1 MDDTDVLVAWIEEL
15 SSDDPNPAIIAALE
29 ATAEAQGWTP
39 VVVLDTLLARTDFDP
54 DVHPRGKDG
63 KFIEKFGIVKLL
75 GDVFGPDGRK
85 VNAAGRRGVVEG
97 IDKDPR
103 TPGRPNIRVR
113 MIGQDGKPGPSV
125 HVKPDGVI
133 QAPEKARL
141 DKPLTR
147 TPNARPDA
155 PQAPGRPLATP
166 GRPLTTPK
174 RTVVPE
180 TPEARQARLDAEEKR
195 AIATEART
203 VPDAELDYQTTVGP
217 SQWRDAVQAEKL
229 SRLAKKQREEQSRQ
243 QLIDSVNEQAAGLS
257 TTDAEERA
265 VQLDQIL
272 AKLRFSIIDTD
283 KVHDQLYPPEN
294 GSRWTAE
301 RTEQHEA
308 MWDALLADIEKAGI
322 PKDHDALV
330 LGGLPGAGKSFSLR
344 PGEAADNFNVVAWE
358 PNVPVPASA
367 THVSI
372 NPDVVKEM
380 LIAQGMLPEGLT
392 DDMKP
397 MEKVTFLH
405 EESSYLAKMF
415 SARLGEEGYNVVL
428 DNTFDSE
435 GGMLKRMAPLA
446 REGYTFRGLFADIP
460 VDESL
465 KSARDRY
472 IRGALTPE
480 GGRFVPSSVQGNRK
494 TTSGNLSKNRDAFDL
509 MTQQDWFTEYLV
521 IDNTGVT
528 EGKPKK
534 EIVSQGTG
542 TGAAALAY
550 RPGNEK
556 NLPKVGPRLTPEPEA
571 APTIDVSTIGGP
583 NRTSISPAGSA
594 QLAADVMSGK
604 PIEVDD
610 FDVDDVV
617 DHFADSENP
626 VDLTLMSQFSAM
638 RAGGIPRSQ
647 MPQISKANTA
657 AFQERLRQS
666 NVEFGP
672 GIVDPLD
679 LKATQSELDGKT
691 VGGIM
696 RAARAGEMDLHG
708 HPIWVS
714 NDGYVLDGHHR
725 WGAASALS
733 SNCGG
738 KGCVQIPVIRVDMP
752 MSELLQFANTF
763 NDDMGVQRLGFGESL
778 PGGQISPDAPAP
790 VASGMLAA
798 AELGP
803 PAEPPQPDE
812 QGNYEM
818 ATDEEDG
825 VNPADLEGLA
835 HGDGSAFGYEPPAE

>member
-1 MDDTDVLVAWIEEL
+1 MNDDADVLAAWLVEL
-15 SSDDPNPAIIAALE
+15 TQPEPNPAIIASLESVAEDSGWSPRHAL
-29 ATAEAQGWTP
+29 TA
-39 VVVLDTLLARTDFDP
+39 LLARTDFNP
-54 DVHPRGKDG
+54 DLHPRGHDG

-75 GDVFGPDGRK
+75 GNVIAPDGRK
-85 VNAAGRRGVVEG
+85 VDATGRRGVVEG
-97 IDKDPR
+97 IDPDPR

-113 MIGQDGKPGPSV
+113 MIDKDGRPGPPV
-125 HVKPDGVI
+125 HVKPDGVE

-141 DKPLTR
+141 DKPLDR
-147 TPNARPDA
+147 APSGPRRPA
-155 PQAPGRPLATP
+155 QAPGRPLA
-166 GRPLTTPK
+166 TPK

-180 TPEARQARLDAEEKR
+180 TPEQRQARADADEKA
-195 AIATEART
+195 AIAREART
-203 VPDAELDYQTTVGP
+203 VPNADIDYQTTVGP
-217 SQWRDAVQAEKL
+217 SQWRDAVMTEKQARE
-229 SRLAKKQREEQSRQ
+229 AKAAADQARRQ
-243 QLIDSVNEQAAGLS
+243 ALIDDVNEQAKGLS

-265 VQLDQIL
+265 IGLDAIL

-283 KVHDQLYPPEN
+283 KVHDHLYPPED
-294 GSRWTAE
+294 GSQWTPE
-301 RTEQHEA
+301 RTAQHEA
-308 MWDALLADIEKAGI
+308 MWEELLADVEKAGI
-322 PKDHDALV
+322 PKDKDAFV
-330 LGGLPGAGKSFSLR
+330 LGGLPGAGKSYSLR
-344 PGEAADNFNVVAWE
+344 PGEAADSFGVVAWE
-358 PNVPVPASA
+358 PNVPVPETA

-380 LIAQGMLPEGLT
+380 LIAHGMLPEGLS

-460 VDESL
+460 IDESK
-465 KSARDRY
+465 KSAKDRY

-480 GGRFVPSSVQGNRK
+480 GGRFVPSSVQGNRQSTK
-494 TTSGNLSKNRDAFDL
+494 SLSKNRDAFDL
-509 MTQQDWFTEYLV
+509 MVAQDWFTDWKV

-528 EGKPKK
+528 EGHPKK
-534 EIVSQGTG
+534 EIVGEGQG
-542 TGAAALAY
+542 TGAAAFAY
-550 RPGNEK
+550 RPGQEK
-556 NLPKVGPRLTPEPEA
+556 NAPKVGPRLTPEQQP

-583 NRTSISPAGSA
+583 NRTSISPAGSE
-594 QLAADVMSGK
+594 QLAKDMMSGK
-604 PIEVDD
+604 PIAPEDH
-610 FDVDDVV
+610 DVDDIV

-647 MPQISKANTA
+647 MPQISKKHTD
-657 AFQERLRQS
+657 AFQNRLRES
-666 NVEFGP
+666 GVDFGP

-708 HPIWVS
+708 HPIWIS

-733 SNCGG
+733 SNCGEP
-738 KGCVQIPVIRVDMP
+738 GCVQIPVIRVDLP

-778 PGGQISPDAPAP
+778 PAGQIAP

-798 AELGP
+798 AEFGP
-803 PAEPPQPDE
+803 PAQLPAPDDN
-812 QGNYEM
+812 GNYEM

-825 VNPADLEGLA
+825 VNPADLEGLS
-835 HGDGSAFGYEPPAE
+835 HGDGSAFGYEPKGE